1 MRSSAL
7 LTSSLLASVVA
18 KDAPTLLGRPGS
30 NATTGWCHPGYAQAI
45 NATSGHNRCIACPAG
60 THSQGGVSSTCTA
73 MADDWVTCSHLA
85 CELVDS
91 TRHCNFHSSANP
103 RLALE
108 ASASSIGQHDCHD
121 VGDHNTSVHGEHHA
135 GVQRISIFHHGSEQH
150 GMEHK
155 CSKNTGGV
163 NGARGDCECK
173 CKRGFDYL
181 STPTET
187 VETTMSV
194 GGFTEATF
202 TEHAQFA
209 VQTAIAADLGV
220 DVTHV
225 TISNIQYS
233 TDGGL
238 TWFDVSV
245 ASGDRRLTEVQ
256 KKIRF
261 DVEIK
266 VDAGQ
271 AKTDIEVKVNAIA
284 AEPAAQEMLVQ
295 KIEQVMVVEH
305 ISTEDMDL
313 SVACEE
319 FKTPYP
325 TAFPTATPTASPTV
339 SCFCRRRSSLDI
351 ALLSS
356 VY

>member
-1 MRSSAL
+1 
-7 LTSSLLASVVA
+7 LLASVAA

-60 THSQGGVSSTCTA
+60 THAQGGVSSTCTT
-73 MADDWVTCSHLA
+73 MADDWTTCSHLA
-85 CELVDS
+85 CKLVDS
-91 TRHCNFHSSANP
+91 DTHCNFHSSSNP
-103 RLALE
+103 KIDLAE
-108 ASASSIGQHDCHD
+108 APHTVAKVASSCHE
-121 VGDHNTSVHGEHHA
+121 TA
-135 GVQRISIFHHGSEQH
+135 GVQRISIFHHGSEQN

-155 CSKNTGGV
+155 CSKNAGGV

-173 CKRGFDYL
+173 CRRGFDYL

-194 GGFTEATF
+194 SGFTEATF
-202 TEHAQFA
+202 TDHAQFA

-233 TDGGL
+233 TDGGD

-245 ASGDRRLTEVQ
+245 ASDGRRLAEGT

-261 DVEIK
+261 DINVK
-266 VDAGQ
+266 V
-271 AKTDIEVKVNAIA
+271 TDEQKSVVEVKVNAIA
-284 AEPAAQEMLVQ
+284 AEPAAQATLGA
-295 KIEQVMVVEH
+295 
-305 ISTEDMDL
+305 EDRGGHGHRAYL
-313 SVACEE
+313 YGGFETLGC
-319 FKTPYP
+319 
-325 TAFPTATPTASPTV
+325 
-339 SCFCRRRSSLDI
+339 L
-351 ALLSS
+351 
-356 VY
+356 